1 MSPQARADEGLPLHP
16 NWFHILVAV
25 ADRPLHGYGI
35 MQEVEQRTNGR
46 VHLWPATLYGS
57 IHKMEEAGLIEES
70 APPDREDL
78 DPRRKYYALTRSGLE
93 LLAAETR
100 RLADLVETARSRAAI
115 RDLEQ
120 AR

>member
-1 MSPQARADEGLPLHP
+1 METERQPEDHLPLHP

-35 MQEVEQRTNGR
+35 MQEVEERTDGR

-57 IHKMEEAGLIEES
+57 IQKMEGAGLLE
-70 APPDREDL
+70 ATDPPDGD
-78 DPRRKYYALTRSGLE
+78 DPHPRRKYYGLTRPGLE

-100 RLADLVETARSRAAI
+100 RLAELVETARSRAAI

-120 AR
+120 A